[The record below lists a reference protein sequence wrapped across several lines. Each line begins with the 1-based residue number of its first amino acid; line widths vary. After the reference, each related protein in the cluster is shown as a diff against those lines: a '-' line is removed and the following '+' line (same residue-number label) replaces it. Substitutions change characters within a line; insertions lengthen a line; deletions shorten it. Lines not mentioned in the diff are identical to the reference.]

1 MHWKSLNVSVFNS
14 MLGAERSELKWK
26 TFYILPASV
35 PLRIVFGKQVQ
46 ANKIECIVG
55 YVNNTD
61 WVQTNGFDRLG
72 LGGRGAQSSINNW

>member
-14 MLGAERSELKWK
+14 MLRAEAERSELKWRN

-46 ANKIECIVG
+46 A
-55 YVNNTD
+55 
-61 WVQTNGFDRLG
+61 QTRL
-72 LGGRGAQSSINNW
+72 I

>member
-35 PLRIVFGKQVQ
+35 PLRIVFGKQVP
-46 ANKIECIVG
+46 AITRCIVG
-55 YVNNTD
+55 YVNNSH

-72 LGGRGAQSSINNW
+72 RGESG